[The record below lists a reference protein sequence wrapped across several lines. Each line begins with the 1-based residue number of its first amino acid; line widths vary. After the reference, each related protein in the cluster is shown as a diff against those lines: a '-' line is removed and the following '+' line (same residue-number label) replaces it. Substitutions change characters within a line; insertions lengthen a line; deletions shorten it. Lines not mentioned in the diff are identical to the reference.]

1 MHDIFLTMS
10 QIVDEA
16 SIPIRSSRCVMVD
29 MRNLLKVVWTILG
42 VGIFTLVSVTYFIVH
57 YFSTNYYLL
66 LGVLTL
72 GFLPYTLFHR
82 FLKKDM
88 QHLLFMFNVTLIV
101 GLLFYIAPYL
111 EFKIFFFTTIF
122 AVIFKKKFYF
132 FYTYL
137 SSVLTYLLV
146 FAVLPDLKLDSFETA
161 VNFCIFLAY
170 VIILY
175 YVSLVMMRYEKKDSL
190 YTKTAQA
197 LIIAIE
203 AKDKYTQGHS
213 IRVSDYAVSIG
224 RCMKEAGYKIELDTL
239 KVAALLH
246 DIGKINIPSKI
257 LEKEGSLTDQEY
269 NTIKKHPVYG
279 YETAKDMGFQQDI
292 LEAILY
298 HHERIDGTGYPNR
311 LVDKEIPLFAKIIAI
326 ADTFD
331 ALTSNRPYR
340 AAFSPEA
347 AREIILENAGKQFDE
362 HIAVYFKESYPYFL
376 KMLNKS
382 NRIA

>member
-1 MHDIFLTMS
+1 
-10 QIVDEA
+10 
-16 SIPIRSSRCVMVD
+16 MVD

>member
-1 MHDIFLTMS
+1 M
-10 QIVDEA
+10 
-16 SIPIRSSRCVMVD
+16 D

-42 VGIFTLVSVTYFIVH
+42 IGIFTLVGVTYFIVRD
-57 YFSTNYYLL
+57 FSTNYYLL

-72 GFLPYTLFHR
+72 GFLPYTLFHGM
-82 FLKKDM
+82 LKKDL

-122 AVIFKKKFYF
+122 AVIFKKKFFF
-132 FYTYL
+132 FYTYV
-137 SSVLTYLLV
+137 SSVLIFLLV
-146 FAVLPDLKLDSFETA
+146 VALRPELPFDWFLTA

-224 RCMKEAGYKIELDTL
+224 RCMKEAGYLIELDTL
-239 KVAALLH
+239 RVAALLH
-246 DIGKINIPSKI
+246 DIGKINIPSRI
-257 LEKEGSLTDQEY
+257 LEKEGPLTEQEY
-269 NTIKKHPVYG
+269 YTIKKHPVYG
-279 YETAKDMGFQQDI
+279 YETAKEMGFQQEI

-311 LVDKEIPLFAKIIAI
+311 LLDKEIPLYAKIIAI

-331 ALTSNRPYR
+331 ALTSTRPYR
-340 AAFSPEA
+340 SAYSPEV
-347 AREIILENAGKQFDE
+347 AREIILENSGKQFDD